1 MARVYRKHRYLAQCL
16 GVFLCT
22 FLTLLPS
29 VLFAGRFFNRFETQQ
44 SCPAGA
50 TQSTC
55 PTCPN
60 YVAPT
65 TAAPIP
71 HFVPTNDPP
80 APVTPPPTIPP
91 VPENAIVVPAEITA
105 AAQKC
110 EASLL
115 AVQAAAAKKAN
126 LATQIEALQKQ
137 LAEASDGSAEKQ
149 LADDYANFQKLT
161 GQRYAPKAA
170 K

>member
-16 GVFLCT
+16 GMFLCT
-22 FLTLLPS
+22 SLTLLPT
-29 VLFAGRFFNRFETQQ
+29 VMFAGVFFNRGQA
-44 SCPAGA
+44 SCPSCANGQCPMQQPA
-50 TQSTC
+50 TA
-55 PTCPN
+55 
-60 YVAPT
+60 APT

-80 APVTPPPTIPP
+80 APVTPPVIPTPP
-91 VPENAIVVPAEITA
+91 PSAIVVPAEIEA

-110 EASLL
+110 EANLL
-115 AVQAAAAKKAN
+115 AVQAAQAKKAN

-137 LAEASDGSAEKQ
+137 LAAASDGSAEKQ

-161 GQRYAPKAA
+161 GQRYAPQAA

>member
-29 VLFAGRFFNRFETQQ
+29 VLFAGRFFNQ
-44 SCPAGA
+44 SCPSCANGQFPMQQPA
-50 TQSTC
+50 
-55 PTCPN
+55 
-60 YVAPT
+60 

-71 HFVPTNDPP
+71 HFVPT
-80 APVTPPPTIPP
+80 TIPP

-161 GQRYAPKAA
+161 GQRYAPQAA

>member
-1 MARVYRKHRYLAQCL
+1 MKAFASCIFVLAAMTAICL
-16 GVFLCT
+16 C
-22 FLTLLPS
+22 LPS
-29 VLFAGRFFNRFETQQ
+29 PADAGLFWNRDTAGCPSCANGQCPMQQ
-44 SCPAGA
+44 PA
-50 TQSTC
+50 
-55 PTCPN
+55 
-60 YVAPT
+60 